1 MYQIIIRQILKVVIL
16 TEIVM
21 WTRIKIKKNRKT
33 FLIKLQSHQFELQK
47 Q

>member
-21 WTRIKIKKNRKT
+21 WTRIKMKNRKT